1 MMTVALYICG
11 AMLTAASV
19 LILVRITNGP
29 TMLDRIIAFDVFVAV
44 LICII
49 GLEAAVNRHTTTL
62 PILVSLSLIGFIG
75 SVSVAA
81 FSKGSEDIEPD
92 RRIDR

>member
-1 MMTVALYICG
+1 MTVVLYVC
-11 AMLTAASV
+11 ASMLAVASV
-19 LILVRITNGP
+19 LLLVRITNGP

-44 LICII
+44 LICVI
-49 GLEAAVNRHTTTL
+49 GLDAAVDRSATAL
-62 PILVSLSLIGFIG
+62 PILVALSLIGFIG

-92 RRIDR
+92 RRAERP